1 MINLIYSYLNFYFKI
16 KFERNFNIIISKT
29 SIVHF
34 WKIRFNKFK
43 NSKLKVGE
51 GSYVSSD
58 INFEKDNAQ
67 LIVGDNTFISGAKF
81 SIANYIY
88 VGDNVQIAFG
98 TLFFDHNSHSLNSK
112 LRRNDL
118 QNRFKNYKE
127 WNDVI
132 IQEINIESDV
142 WIGAN
147 SIILKGITIK
157 KGSVIAAGSVLTKST
172 QPYCLYGGNPAK
184 LIKKLN
190 CD

>member
-1 MINLIYSYLNFYFKI
+1 M
-16 KFERNFNIIISKT
+16 
-29 SIVHF
+29 
-34 WKIRFNKFK
+34 
-43 NSKLKVGE
+43 
-51 GSYVSSD
+51 
-58 INFEKDNAQ
+58 
-67 LIVGDNTFISGAKF
+67 
-81 SIANYIY
+81 
-88 VGDNVQIAFG
+88 QIAFG

-172 QPYCLYGGNPAK
+172 EPYCLYGGNPAK

>member
-1 MINLIYSYLNFYFKI
+1 MFGLDRLINVI
-16 KFERNFNIIISKT
+16 
-29 SIVHF
+29 
-34 WKIRFNKFK
+34 IRFIANDS
-43 NSKLKVGE
+43 NC
-51 GSYVSSD
+51 
-58 INFEKDNAQ
+58 
-67 LIVGDNTFISGAKF
+67 IVF

-172 QPYCLYGGNPAK
+172 EPYCLYGGNPAK